1 MIQKIIKPIQWLI
14 VYVVLCTL
22 YCIPQ
27 ITTAQ
32 SFDNFS
38 TEIQNMGIN
47 VEEFS
52 QRQSISRY
60 ELARL
65 LNAVECQDCIQSPNW
80 MMERYT
86 NPFWSD
92 FITQPGKDFG
102 DITFQGW
109 SYQGNN
115 YYYCVAYVGDNNY
128 MRWYPQDTSPICA
141 GLFCGTR
148 NTNYAEFIQVIIN
161 VLAKYIYQEYRAD
174 RGIIQSRM
182 QGLAINS
189 YPDRYLDD
197 NDRIT
202 IQEAA
207 DACPQWSCPIQ
218 SAAAFKTYIKYCM
231 FNLNACDMRT
241 FWQIAQAYWPVS
253 ELNILYNQEII
264 DVQRARNIDIYA
276 NIDGQTAL
284 DIFYKLYTNIQ
295 CSFDN
300 DYDCDG
306 IVNAEDNCPYDY
318 NPSQKDTAKNGIGDV
333 CDEDIDGDGIK
344 NPRWI
349 VDETW
354 RINVRL
360 LPQNQDN
367 CLFTPNTDQQDSNN
381 DDIWD
386 ACIPGQDALAMY
398 IAIQTIGDQAPLTV
412 TIDAVTRWSV
422 IGDIQRDM
430 GDGSTKKGQS
440 ITHTYNNPW
449 LYVVHAYAQWTK
461 NNAVAKTT
469 IIVGQSNTQQR
480 GIQIQADTNN
490 GSIGSDINF
499 SANTIGDIEYIQ
511 RDFGDNIRINR
522 QPGQSITRQYSQAG
536 IYTVTARAF
545 KGNTLLAIARTT
557 VHIGGI
563 QWSEIVSQNGLRLQV
578 NTTVRFQTQIN
589 ANTAIKSIQRDF
601 GDGTQIN
608 NSNTA
613 ITHTYTTMW
622 PRVITQT
629 ITFQD
634 NTQTRNYIT
643 VYIIDPIYGQS
654 FSKNFAPNNLIT
666 VPWQTLQYI
675 NTPVWDNIQAN
686 TFIQRYT
693 PTVSQTY
700 QGNNTIL
707 SHRYDSPWVY
717 FPSNTQYI
725 NQCLFL
731 ESQATVVIEQEDLC
745 IDIMRSWRA
754 NQYCDMDD
762 DNIPDICDDDIDG
775 DWVQNLIGL
784 ILFDNDNC
792 SISADNI
799 NYDLLQD
806 HIQWVCLLDNCPFTT
821 NSTQEDRD
829 RSGIGD
835 ICEESLSTILQT
847 YTDNIDISNAIKDS
861 DGDGID
867 DTQDGCPTIHW
878 WFWTISGCPAIGAEL
893 ACPSHIVY
901 PGLLWTQQED
911 IDIPRCP
918 LYTRLCN
925 DNLCHETCEDYGGD
939 RTDNNNGI
947 CDPLESCNNPDCMD
961 QQDRCQ
967 NGLKCGDYN
976 GNNVCIVDPIPTT
989 PQIPTNPIPPT
1000 GDCVDPTT
1008 CIKIPPITST
1018 TCNQCPCQ
1026 FADFASDLIIGDK
1039 IRATLRDATQNTLYR
1054 YATPTIVNE

>member
-1 MIQKIIKPIQWLI
+1 MRPKHIKK
-14 VYVVLCTL
+14 VLTF
-22 YCIPQ
+22 CILSL
-27 ITTAQ
+27 AFFGVSLWQ

-38 TEIQNMGIN
+38 REIQSMGIN
-47 VEEFS
+47 VQEFS

-80 MMERYT
+80 MIERYT

-92 FITQPGKDFG
+92 FITLPGKDFG
-102 DITFQGW
+102 DIPFQWW
-109 SYQGNN
+109 SFQWNN

-128 MRWYPQDTSPICA
+128 MRWYPEDTSPICA
-141 GLFCGTR
+141 WLFCGTR
-148 NTNYAEFIQVIIN
+148 NANYAEFIQVIIN

-174 RGIIQSRM
+174 RSAIQAWM
-182 QGLAINS
+182 QWLAVNS

-197 NDRIT
+197 TDRT
-202 IQEAA
+202 NIQEAA
-207 DACPQWSCPIQ
+207 SNCVQWSCIITSPAI
-218 SAAAFKTYIKYCM
+218 FKTYIKYCM
-231 FNLNACDMRT
+231 FNINACDMRT
-241 FWQIAQAYWPVS
+241 FGQIEQAYWPVS

-264 DVQRARNIDIYA
+264 DVQRARDIDIYA
-276 NIDGQTAL
+276 NVDGQTAL
-284 DIFYKLYTNIQ
+284 DIFYRLYTNIQ
-295 CSFDN
+295 CSFDD

-306 IVNAEDNCPYDY
+306 IINPEDNCPYDY
-318 NPSQKDTAKNGIGDV
+318 NPNQKDTINNGVWDI

-344 NPRWI
+344 NPKWV
-349 VDETW
+349 VDATW

-360 LPQNQDN
+360 LSQNQDN
-367 CLFTPNTDQQDSNN
+367 CLFTPNTNQQDS
-381 DDIWD
+381 DDNGQWD
-386 ACIPGQDALAMY
+386 ACIGEQDALGMY
-398 IAIQTIGDQAPLTV
+398 IAIQTIGEQAPLTIS
-412 TIDAVTRWSV
+412 IDAVTRGSV

-430 GDGSTKKGQS
+430 GDGSTKIWQAV
-440 ITHTYNNPW
+440 THTYNNPW
-449 LYVVHAYAQWTK
+449 LYVVHAYAQWVK
-461 NNAVAKTT
+461 NNAIAKTT
-469 IIVGQSNTQQR
+469 IIVWQSNTQYR
-480 GIQIQADTNN
+480 GIQIQANRNN
-490 GSIGSDINF
+490 ADSNSDITF

-522 QPGQSITRQYSQAG
+522 QPWQSITRQYTQTG

-557 VHIGGI
+557 VGI
-563 QWSEIVSQNGLRLQV
+563 WGNQWSYIISQNGLRLQA
-578 NTTVRFQTQIN
+578 NTVARFQTQIN
-589 ANTAIKSIQRDF
+589 TAATTRSIQWDF
-601 GDGTQIN
+601 GDGTQVTN
-608 NSNTA
+608 NNTA

-634 NTQTRNYIT
+634 NTQTRNYMTIY
-643 VYIIDPIYGQS
+643 VIDPIYGQS

-666 VPWQTLQYI
+666 VPGQTLQYI
-675 NTPVWDNIQAN
+675 NTPVGDNRQDS

-693 PTVSQTY
+693 PIISQTY
-700 QGNNTIL
+700 QGNSTIL

-731 ESQATVVIEQEDLC
+731 ESQATIVIEQEDLC
-745 IDIMRSWRA
+745 VDIMRSWRA

-775 DWVQNLIGL
+775 DGVQNLIWL
-784 ILFDNDNC
+784 VLFDNDNC
-792 SISADNI
+792 SINEENI
-799 NYDLLQD
+799 NYELMDEHLQG
-806 HIQWVCLLDNCPFTT
+806 ICTLDNCPFTP
-821 NSTQEDRD
+821 NNNQEDRD

-835 ICEESLSTILQT
+835 LCEEPLSNMIRIHEDKNNLEDT
-847 YTDNIDISNAIKDS
+847 IKDS
-861 DGDGID
+861 DGDGVS
-867 DTQDGCPTIHW
+867 DTQDACPTIPW
-878 WFWTISGCPAIGAEL
+878 WFWTISGCPTIGSEL

-901 PGLLWTQQED
+901 PWLDSPTTPWNE

-925 DNLCHETCEDYGGD
+925 DNLCHETCEDFWWD
-939 RTDNNNGI
+939 RTCNNNGI
-947 CDPLESCNNPDCMD
+947 CDPLESCNCPDCMN

-976 GNNVCIVDPIPTT
+976 GNNVCIVDPNPAP
-989 PQIPTNPIPPT
+989 PQIPVNPLPPT
-1000 GDCVDPTT
+1000 GDCTDPTT
-1008 CIKIPPITST
+1008 CIQIPPITPT

-1039 IRATLRDATQNTLYR
+1039 VRATLRDATQTTLYR
-1054 YATPTIVNE
+1054 YANPYLIDQ

>member
-1 MIQKIIKPIQWLI
+1 MRPKLTKKILLLSTFFFIFSSFSFS
-14 VYVVLCTL
+14 
-22 YCIPQ
+22 
-27 ITTAQ
+27 Q

-80 MMERYT
+80 MIERYT

-92 FITQPGKDFG
+92 FIQQPGKDFG
-102 DITFQGW
+102 DIPFQWW
-109 SYQGNN
+109 SFQGNN

-128 MRWYPQDTSPICA
+128 MRWYPQSTSPICA

-161 VLAKYIYQEYRAD
+161 VLAKYIYQNYSAD
-174 RGIIQSRM
+174 RAAIQSWT
-182 QGLAINS
+182 QSLTLNS
-189 YPDRYLDD
+189 YPDRYIDD
-197 NDRIT
+197 TDRQN
-202 IQEAA
+202 IQEAV
-207 DACPQWSCPIQ
+207 DNCTQWSCPIQ
-218 SAAAFKTYIKYCM
+218 NAAAFKTYIKYCM
-231 FNLNACDMRT
+231 FNLDACDMRT
-241 FWQIAQAYWPVS
+241 FWPIAQAYWPVS
-253 ELNILYNQEII
+253 ELNILYNQDIV
-264 DVQRARNIDIYA
+264 DVQWARNIDIYA
-276 NIDGQTAL
+276 NVDGQTAL

-300 DYDCDG
+300 DYDCDS
-306 IVNAEDNCPYDY
+306 IPNAEDNCPYDY
-318 NPSQKDTAKNGIGDV
+318 NPTQKDTGENNIGDV

-367 CLFTPNTDQQDSNN
+367 CLFTPNADQQDTN
-381 DDIWD
+381 DNGVWD
-386 ACIPGQDALAMY
+386 ACIGGQDALAMY
-398 IAIQTIGDQAPLTV
+398 IAIQTIGKQAPLTV
-412 TIDAVTRWSV
+412 SIDAVTRWTV
-422 IGDIQRDM
+422 IGDIKRDM
-430 GDGSTKKGQS
+430 GDGSTKMGQEIS
-440 ITHTYNNPW
+440 HTYTSPW
-449 LYVVHAYAQWTK
+449 LYVVHAYAQWAK
-461 NNAVAKTT
+461 NNAIAKTT
-469 IIVGQSNTQQR
+469 IIVWQSNTEYR
-480 GIQIQADTNN
+480 AIQVQANKNN
-490 GSIGSDINF
+490 GNIWDDITF

-511 RDFGDNIRINR
+511 RDFGNNVRINR
-522 QPGQSITRQYSQAG
+522 QPEQSITRQYTQAG

-545 KGNTLLAIARTT
+545 KGNTLLAISRTT

-563 QWSEIVSQNGLRLQV
+563 QWSEIVSQNGLRLQA
-578 NTTVRFQTQIN
+578 NTIVRFQTQIS
-589 ANTAIKSIQRDF
+589 ASATTKSIQWNF
-601 GDGTQIN
+601 GDGSQISN
-608 NSNTA
+608 NNTA
-613 ITHTYTTMW
+613 VTHTYTTMW
-622 PRVITQT
+622 PRVITQN

-643 VYIIDPIYGQS
+643 VYIIDPIYAQS

-666 VPWQTLQYI
+666 VPGQTLQYI

-700 QGNNTIL
+700 EGNNTTL
-707 SHRYDSPWVY
+707 SHRYDSPGVY

-731 ESQATVVIEQEDLC
+731 ESQATIVIEQEDLC
-745 IDIMRSWRA
+745 VEITRSWRA

-762 DNIPDICDDDIDG
+762 DNIPDICDDDIDE
-775 DWVQNLIGL
+775 DWVKNLIGL
-784 ILFDNDNC
+784 ILFDNDDC
-792 SISADNI
+792 SINADNI
-799 NYDLLQD
+799 NHDLLQEQ
-806 HIQWVCLLDNCPFTT
+806 IQWVCLLDNCPFTI
-821 NSTQEDRD
+821 NNDQEDRD

-835 ICEESLSTILQT
+835 ICEQSLGTTIQT
-847 YTDNIDISNAIKDS
+847 HNEQNNLLNAVKDS
-861 DGDGID
+861 DGDWID
-867 DTQDGCPTIHW
+867 DTQDACPTIPW
-878 WFWTISGCPAIGAEL
+878 WFGTSSGCPIIGSEL

-901 PGLLWTQQED
+901 PWLTTPSTTSPGDD

-918 LYTRLCN
+918 LHTRLCN
-925 DNLCHETCEDYGGD
+925 DNLCHETCEDYGWD
-939 RTDNNNGI
+939 RTCNNNGV
-947 CDPLESCNNPDCMD
+947 CDPLESCNCVDCMNL
-961 QQDRCQ
+961 QDRCQ
-967 NGLKCGDYN
+967 NGLKCGEYN
-976 GNNVCIVDPIPTT
+976 NNNVCIIDPVPTT
-989 PQIPTNPIPPT
+989 PQIPINPLPPT
-1000 GDCVDPTT
+1000 GDCIDPTL
-1008 CIKIPPITST
+1008 CIQVPPITPT

-1054 YATPTIVNE
+1054 YANPYLITE

>member
-1 MIQKIIKPIQWLI
+1 MRTNKTKKTIIISLLI
-14 VYVVLCTL
+14 TCNFL
-22 YCIPQ
+22 IW
-27 ITTAQ
+27 ITFGQ

-38 TEIQNMGIN
+38 TEIQTMGID

-92 FITQPGKDFG
+92 FIAQPGKDFG
-102 DITFQGW
+102 DIPFEWW
-109 SYQGNN
+109 SFQGNN

-128 MRWYPQDTSPICA
+128 MRWYPQETSPICA

-174 RGIIQSRM
+174 RSVIQIWM
-182 QGLAINS
+182 QWLASNS

-197 NDRIT
+197 SDKQN

-207 DACPQWSCPIQ
+207 DACPQGSCTITN
-218 SAAAFKTYIKYCM
+218 AAAFKTYIKYCM
-231 FNLNACDMRT
+231 FNLDACEMRT
-241 FWQIAQAYWPVS
+241 FWQITQAYWPVS
-253 ELNILYNQEII
+253 ELNILYSQDII
-264 DVQRARNIDIYA
+264 DVQRARNVDIYA
-276 NIDGQTAL
+276 NVDGQTAL

-295 CSFDN
+295 CSFDD

-306 IVNAEDNCPYDY
+306 IKNNDDNCPYDY
-318 NPSQKDTAKNGIGDV
+318 NPSQKDTAQNGIGDV

-367 CLFTPNTDQQDSNN
+367 CLFTPNTDQIDSNKN
-381 DDIWD
+381 GQWD
-386 ACIPGQDALAMY
+386 ACIGWQDALAMY
-398 IAIQTIGDQAPLTV
+398 IAVKTLSSQAPLTV
-412 TIDAVTRWSV
+412 EIDAVTRGTV
-422 IGDIQRDM
+422 AGDIKRDM
-430 GDGSTKKGQS
+430 WDGSTKIGPK
-440 ITHTYNNPW
+440 ITHTYSNPW
-449 LYVVHAYAQWTK
+449 LYVVHAYAQWIK
-461 NNAVAKTT
+461 NNAIAKTT
-469 IIVGQSNTQQR
+469 IIVWQSNTEYR
-480 GIQIQADTNN
+480 GIQVQANRNN
-490 GSIGSDINF
+490 INNNDEITF

-511 RDFGDNIRINR
+511 RDFWNNIRINR
-522 QPGQSITRQYSQAG
+522 QPGQSITRQYTQSG

-557 VHIGGI
+557 IHVWAS
-563 QWSEIVSQNGLRLQV
+563 QWSQIISQNWLRLET
-578 NTTVRFQTQIN
+578 NTVARFQTQISES
-589 ANTAIKSIQRDF
+589 ATTKSIQRDF

-608 NSNTA
+608 NNNTA
-613 ITHTYTTMW
+613 VTHTYTTMW

-629 ITFQD
+629 IIFQD
-634 NTQTRNYIT
+634 NTQTRNYMT

-666 VPWQTLQYI
+666 VPGQTLQYI
-675 NTPVWDNIQAN
+675 NTPVWDNVQSI

-700 QGNNTIL
+700 QEKNTKL
-707 SHRYDSPWVY
+707 SHRYDTPGVY

-731 ESQATVVIEQEDLC
+731 ESQATIVIEQEDLC
-745 IDIMRSWRA
+745 VEIMRSKRT
-754 NQYCDMDD
+754 NQYCDLDD

-775 DWVQNLIGL
+775 DWVKNLIGL
-784 ILFDNDNC
+784 VLFDNDNC
-792 SISADNI
+792 SIDGENI
-799 NYDLLQD
+799 NHDLLQEQL
-806 HIQWVCLLDNCPFTT
+806 QWVCLLDNCPFTI
-821 NSTQEDRD
+821 NSDQEDRD

-835 ICEESLSTILQT
+835 ICQDSLK
-847 YTDNIDISNAIKDS
+847 NIIQMHKEQSNLLDTVKDS
-861 DGDGID
+861 DGDGIS
-867 DTQDGCPTIHW
+867 DTEDACPTIPW
-878 WFWTISGCPAIGAEL
+878 GFWTISGCPIIGAEL
-893 ACPSHIVY
+893 ACPNHITY
-901 PGLLWTQQED
+901 PWLTEATTNE

-918 LYTRLCN
+918 LHTRLCG
-925 DNLCHETCEDYGGD
+925 DNLCHETCEDFQWD
-939 RTDNNNGI
+939 RPPTNNGI
-947 CDPLESCNNPDCMD
+947 CEPLESCNAIDCMD

-967 NGLKCGDYN
+967 NGLKCWNYN

-989 PQIPTNPIPPT
+989 PQIPVNPLPPT
-1000 GDCVDPTT
+1000 GDCTDPTT
-1008 CIKIPPITST
+1008 CIQIPPITPT

-1039 IRATLRDATQNTLYR
+1039 VRATLRDQTQTTLYR
-1054 YATPTIVNE
+1054 YANPYLINE